1 MVFSSLKFI
10 FIFLPVF
17 FLIYGLLP
25 QFFPIKWFDPPK
37 LQFRNFVL
45 LVGSLVFYAFGLTAH
60 PFLYMSLFILTILFN
75 FIVGNFIAHFRHSA
89 KLWLIFGIVFNFW
102 WLVAFKYTGF
112 IFTNL
117 NHIGF
122 SLTVK
127 DIIAPLGIS
136 FVTFQNVSYLVDV
149 YRRETKPEESFLN
162 YGVYI
167 SMFPQ
172 LSNGPIVRYKDVA
185 DDLVNERRH
194 TPSKIENGLRTFTIG
209 LGYKVILADQIGL
222 LWGDIQG
229 IGFKNISTPLA
240 WLGIIAFSFQLY
252 FDFCGYS
259 LMAMGLGELFGFKI
273 PENFRHPYAATSMSD
288 FWRRWHITL
297 GSWFREY
304 IYIPLGG
311 NRQGS
316 SKTVRNFFIVWL
328 FTGIW
333 HGASWNFVLWGLV
346 LFGLIMLE
354 RFYIGDFLKEHRI
367 VAHLYMALV
376 IPLTWLLF
384 AVTDMKQIGIYL
396 VRLIPFIKNN
406 AIIHEG
412 DYAEKWKIYWK
423 YFVGCFIFCT
433 PLPELIYKKIKRS
446 PITPVLLLVVF
457 WCAVYIMYRRGGNV
471 DPFLYDRF

>member
-10 FIFLPVF
+10 FIFLPLF
-17 FLIYGLLP
+17 IIAY
-25 QFFPIKWFDPPK
+25 IAAPPK
-37 LQFRNFVL
+37 AKNAVILAD
-45 LVGSLVFYAFGLTAH
+45 SLIFYAFGVAENPIYIPL
-60 PFLYMSLFILTILFN
+60 FLMTILFN
-75 FIVGNFIAHFRHSA
+75 FIIGSFIGHFHKSA
-89 KLWLIFGIVFNFW
+89 KLWLVFGIIFNFW
-102 WLVAFKYTGF
+102 WLIFFKYTGF

-136 FVTFQNVSYLVDV
+136 FVTFQNVAYLVDV
-149 YRRETKPEESFLN
+149 YRREIAPEESFIN

-172 LSNGPIVRYKDVA
+172 LSNGPIVRYREVA
-185 DDLVNERRH
+185 DDLVNEHRH
-194 TPSKIENGLRTFTIG
+194 SPSKIENGLKTFTIG
-209 LGYKVILADQIGL
+209 LGYKVLLADQIGL
-222 LWGDIQG
+222 LWRDISS
-229 IGFKNISTPLA
+229 IGVQSISTGLA
-240 WLGIIAFSFQLY
+240 WLGIIAYSFQLY

-259 LMAMGLGELFGFKI
+259 LMAMGLGELLGFRI
-273 PENFRHPYAATSMSD
+273 PVNFDHPYASTSMSE

-311 NRQGS
+311 NRQGKA
-316 SKTVRNFFIVWL
+316 KTIRNFFIVWL
-328 FTGIW
+328 FTGLW
-333 HGASWNFVLWGLV
+333 HGASWNFVLWGMV

-354 RFYIGDFLKEHRI
+354 RFYIGEYLKEHRI

-384 AVTDMKQIGIYL
+384 AVTDMKQLGTYL
-396 VRLIPFIKNN
+396 VRLIPFIPHSGNIKP
-406 AIIHEG
+406 G
-412 DYAEKWKIYWK
+412 DCAEHWAVYWK
-423 YFVGCFIFCT
+423 YFIACFVFCT
-433 PLPELIYKKIKRS
+433 PVPERIYKKIKRS
-446 PITPVLLLVVF
+446 PVTAFLLLAVF
-457 WCAVYIMYRRGGNV
+457 WGAVYFMYRRGGAD